1 MTTSTSAA
9 TDGAG
14 PPPAQRTATPS
25 PGRTPPPPPAAP
37 AGAPAPRPPAAPEAS
52 GRPIRLLT
60 LSSLYPNPA
69 QPNHGVFVENR
80 LRHLVASGR
89 AESAVVAPVPWFPL
103 PRFMGRGVPRGA
115 VPAEELRHGLR
126 VLHPR
131 FVALP
136 KLGLLTNPPAL
147 LRAAR
152 GAARRLVAQGHRPD
166 LLDAHYLFPD
176 GVAALALAREL
187 GVPLVVTARGSDAS
201 QLPHQPFAGA
211 AIRRL
216 LREADALVAVS
227 QGLADGL
234 LALGAAPS
242 KVTVLRNG
250 VDTDLFRPPAD
261 RAALRAQMG
270 FSGPTLVS
278 VGLLVPRKRHHL
290 TIGALRHLPAGTRLV
305 ILGEGAERPALEAL
319 AREAGVADRVSM
331 PGARPHAELPRW
343 YGAADL
349 MVLASER
356 EGWANVLL
364 ESMACGTPVVAT
376 PAWGMGEAISSPA
389 AGLVLGG
396 HSERDVADGVARLL
410 AAPPERAAT
419 RAHAE
424 RFGWEET
431 TQGQLALFARLLA
444 ERGRPAA

>member
-1 MTTSTSAA
+1 MTTSLAA
-9 TDGAG
+9 TSPAQDGAR
-14 PPPAQRTATPS
+14 PPTGARPIPTS
-25 PGRTPPPPPAAP
+25 PGTAPPAA
-37 AGAPAPRPPAAPEAS
+37 AGAFAPRRPGAPEAS

-89 AESAVVAPVPWFPL
+89 AESAVVAPVPWFPFDRVL
-103 PRFMGRGVPRGA
+103 GRGVPRGA
-115 VPAEELRHGLR
+115 VPAEEIRHGLR

-131 FVALP
+131 FLALP

-152 GAARRLVAQGHRPD
+152 DAAQRLLAEGHRPD

-187 GVPLVVTARGSDAS
+187 GVPLVVTARGSDTS
-201 QLPHQPFAGA
+201 QLPHLPFAGA

-234 LALGAAPS
+234 RGLGADPA

-250 VDTDLFRPPAD
+250 VDTQLFRPADD
-261 RAALRAQMG
+261 RAGLRAQMG
-270 FSGPTLVS
+270 FTGPTLVS
-278 VGLLVPRKRHHL
+278 VGLLIPRKRHHL
-290 TIGALRHLPAGTRLV
+290 TIGALRHLPDHRLV
-305 ILGEGAERPALEAL
+305 ILGEGPERPALEAL
-319 AREAGVADRVSM
+319 AREIGVAERVSM

-343 YGAADL
+343 YGAADA
-349 MVLASER
+349 MILASER

-364 ESMACGTPVVAT
+364 ESMACGTPAIAT
-376 PAWGMGEAISSPA
+376 PAWGMGEAISSPE

-410 AAPPERAAT
+410 AAAPDRAAT

-424 RFGWEET
+424 RFGWGET

-444 ERGRPAA
+444 ERGRQPT